1 MSSLEL
7 GRKLENDFDYN
18 NCVKDADI
26 YVRMD
31 FLRKIY
37 CILSA
42 QLVVTLLTGAI
53 LFAFKEPVVLFL
65 TQKYGIFLLLVASF
79 VILIAMFFKRYDN
92 PINFILL
99 FSFTVV
105 ESFLVG
111 LAVVHFDVSIILQ
124 ALTITAAITTGLT
137 LYTMQTK
144 RDFSS
149 WGACIG
155 ALLMAVFLGGITNV
169 FFGSPAIHLA
179 LSIAGAFIFACLLIF
194 DTQMIMQ
201 RFSAE
206 EYIAAS
212 ITLYLD
218 ILNLFLYI
226 LRILQATNNN

>member
-26 YVRMD
+26 YVRMG
-31 FLRKIY
+31 KI
-37 CILSA
+37 
-42 QLVVTLLTGAI
+42 
-53 LFAFKEPVVLFL
+53 
-65 TQKYGIFLLLVASF
+65 
-79 VILIAMFFKRYDN
+79 
-92 PINFILL
+92 
-99 FSFTVV
+99 
-105 ESFLVG
+105 
-111 LAVVHFDVSIILQ
+111 VHFDVSIILQ